1 MRAVEVFLPYWN
13 SVQIIIVS
21 LFLVLQFNG
30 NPYSYS
36 YMIKFQLRY
45 LLLTSHGYKR
55 IKSAC
60 HALNLSRI
68 DTYFRPALAS
78 RILGDWFIPFGYV
91 AQKAGIEP
99 ATDGKTPHCST
110 TELFL
115 LMREAGFEPAMILPP

>member
-1 MRAVEVFLPYWN
+1 M
-13 SVQIIIVS
+13 
-21 LFLVLQFNG
+21 
-30 NPYSYS
+30 
-36 YMIKFQLRY
+36 
-45 LLLTSHGYKR
+45 TSHGYKR